1 MRKKSNVTSE
11 KSQEEKMIE
20 REERL
25 EENLEEKRELK
36 EKHEIDMCS
45 GPILKKMLLFA
56 FPLMCSGVLQLLFNA
71 ADIIVVG
78 RFAGD
83 NSLAAV
89 GSTSS
94 LILLLSNLFI
104 GLSIGANVLVARYFG
119 ARKERELSETV
130 HTAVSLSIISGIVLA
145 VLGIL
150 LVKPILHLM
159 EAPSNVLD
167 LSALYLRIYFL
178 GMPAMM
184 LYNFGSAI
192 LRAKGDTRRPLK
204 YLTVAGVLNVCL
216 NLFFVIELDMD
227 VAGVATATAISQCVS
242 AALII
247 RCLCKESG
255 GFKLS
260 FSRLK
265 IHKSKLLTIVQI
277 GLPAGFQGILFSLA
291 NVIIQSSINTFGDV
305 TMAGSAASANIEGFV
320 YIAMNAFYQ
329 SAISF
334 TGQNMGAGKYE
345 RIRPIMIRSVL
356 CAAVTGA
363 VLGNLAYL
371 FGPQL
376 LGIYSSSAP
385 VVEEGLKRLAV
396 ICTTYAL
403 GGTMDALVGVLRG
416 MGYSVVPMIVS
427 LVGVCALRIVWL
439 STVFQ
444 MEEFHTVTVIYLSY
458 PVTWFITAGVQLLC
472 YLYIM
477 KNKIHKEASAK
488 EEGTL

>member
-150 LVKPILHLM
+150 LAKPILHLM

-334 TGQNMGAGKYE
+334 TGQNMGAGKYDTL
-345 RIRPIMIRSVL
+345 RAVCGGYRSRPWKPGVPLWASAFGNIFFQRSCSRRGAKTPCSDMHYL
-356 CAAVTGA
+356 CSGRNYGRSGGSSQRNGIFGGA
-363 VLGNLAYL
+363 YDSLAGRRMRSENSMAQHCFSDGRVPY
-371 FGPQL
+371 
-376 LGIYSSSAP
+376 
-385 VVEEGLKRLAV
+385 
-396 ICTTYAL
+396 
-403 GGTMDALVGVLRG
+403 
-416 MGYSVVPMIVS
+416 GYSHISVVSCHMVYNS
-427 LVGVCALRIVWL
+427 RSTAFML
-439 STVFQ
+439 SVHN
-444 MEEFHTVTVIYLSY
+444 EE
-458 PVTWFITAGVQLLC
+458 
-472 YLYIM
+472 
-477 KNKIHKEASAK
+477 
-488 EEGTL
+488 

>member
-1 MRKKSNVTSE
+1 M
-11 KSQEEKMIE
+11 
-20 REERL
+20 
-25 EENLEEKRELK
+25 
-36 EKHEIDMCS
+36 
-45 GPILKKMLLFA
+45 
-56 FPLMCSGVLQLLFNA
+56 
-71 ADIIVVG
+71 
-78 RFAGD
+78 
-83 NSLAAV
+83 
-89 GSTSS
+89 
-94 LILLLSNLFI
+94 
-104 GLSIGANVLVARYFG
+104 
-119 ARKERELSETV
+119 
-130 HTAVSLSIISGIVLA
+130 SLSIISGIALA

-150 LVKPILHLM
+150 LAKPILHLM

-216 NLFFVIELDMD
+216 NLFFVIELNMD

-265 IHKSKLLTIVQI
+265 IYKSKLLTIVQI

-416 MGYSVVPMIVS
+416 GDIRWC
-427 LVGVCALRIVWL
+427 L
-439 STVFQ
+439 
-444 MEEFHTVTVIYLSY
+444 
-458 PVTWFITAGVQLLC
+458 
-472 YLYIM
+472 
-477 KNKIHKEASAK
+477 
-488 EEGTL
+488 